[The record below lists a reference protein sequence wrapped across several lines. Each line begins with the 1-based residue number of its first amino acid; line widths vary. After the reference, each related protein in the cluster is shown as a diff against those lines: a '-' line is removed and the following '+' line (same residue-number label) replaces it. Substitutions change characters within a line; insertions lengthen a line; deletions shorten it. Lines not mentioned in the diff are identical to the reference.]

1 MMISFLCRFPKIDKD
16 KTLSDIKNN
25 NCHKIASYPLK
36 HRIHTYILWYVG
48 CHILILL
55 KGYNFKLAAES

>member
-36 HRIHTYILWYVG
+36 HRIHT
-48 CHILILL
+48 
-55 KGYNFKLAAES
+55 